1 MPDNPTA
8 KRQRVTADLLDY
20 PRFSEVTLTP
30 ELKVEKQ
37 SKNQELIEKLKHEN
51 FILKN
56 KYESLKHVH
65 DLEIQDKGALIKQ
78 LMEQKAEAETRAIYH
93 MKKSK
98 ESSERLEA
106 VTKETEQMTKGLNVQ
121 IQKLQAEV
129 EEFKSLADK
138 RLHEKEALIAE
149 KRFTEEQKDVKIN
162 SLSSKVNSLNDMLKE
177 RTDTI
182 QKISE
187 KTATLASTV
196 SNLTLQLEDASKY
209 PGDSEDYK
217 KLEEQYLLI
226 YEQHKTLVS
235 ENKSMS
241 SQLNY
246 YTEMVKEIEQ
256 LNDKNMTIQERLAEM
271 ARMHEENTKLS
282 FEVSKFKAERAEWI
296 YYLESQPELL
306 ERSPKSIIRELA
318 EKNKEREYL
327 KKENEMLQQTLNDTM
342 KLSHKLESHMDD
354 LKKKALEYKSQYQLA
369 LLAKDTIAEDKETLN
384 LHIRL
389 LEDQLKLY
397 DHEEKTY
404 MSTTY
409 DEKKSARILEL
420 EGLLKQFQE
429 KIEQQNSEIANVK
442 LNSSPSII
450 IPNGPYTE
458 LSSGMTIFELLSK
471 ITKDNKKYHKEFM
484 DKVIEYDMLKKDLEA
499 AIKKFEAMSGT
510 TDEQNKQNTRSKE
523 DEQKESIDKDNI
535 NIEST
540 KKYRILQLIENPDFL
555 IRTVRSDNLKR
566 LYEENQAFLNSKLSA
581 VEDDVSYVSVPK
593 VSIVNL
599 QTTIGELQKKIETKE
614 KRIKRLLTYWEKQ
627 NERLHETIQF
637 VLGYK
642 ITLRDDG
649 IVKIESSFV
658 DRKRLT
664 FFVNMSD
671 DTDEAK
677 LRIVGAH
684 KDYYMD
690 MLLHDAYQTY
700 IEQDKNIPAFLNAA
714 GQELFV
720 QYKQKQDEASVNEQ
734 VEGEEGEYREEI
746 TVYEQ
751 PEESEE
757 GEGVYKDEME

>member
-37 SKNQELIEKLKHEN
+37 SKDQELIEKLKHEN

-187 KTATLASTV
+187 KTTTLASTV

-246 YTEMVKEIEQ
+246 YTEIVKEIEQ

-540 KKYRILQLIENPDFL
+540 KKYRILQLIENPDFI

-581 VEDDVSYVSVPK
+581 VEDDASYVSVPK

>member
-37 SKNQELIEKLKHEN
+37 SKDQELIEKLKHEN

-246 YTEMVKEIEQ
+246 YTEIVKEIEQ

>member
-246 YTEMVKEIEQ
+246 YTEIVKEIEQ